1 MRRLCLPLSS
11 ALCAAKMKLV
21 TTSRDRLYIAE
32 KSSFLRSK
40 GILTS
45 LSGENAAQI
54 GYPASSELGLWV
66 VINEQYEDAI
76 ACLNNE
82 NHEVQAPLSPEQ
94 MLELEAASSNWFST
108 AIDSFGN
115 KLALFLVIAFIVGF
129 VAYAF
134 SSGT

>member
-1 MRRLCLPLSS
+1 
-11 ALCAAKMKLV
+11 MKLI
-21 TTSRDRLYIAE
+21 TTSTDKLYVAE

-45 LSGENAAQI
+45 TSGVNAAQI
-54 GYPASSELGLWV
+54 GYPAQSELCLWV

-82 NHEVQAPLSPEQ
+82 NHEVANPLSQEQ
-94 MLELEAASSNWFST
+94 MAELESASTNSFGA

-129 VAYAF
+129 VVYAF
-134 SSGT
+134 SAYT

>member
-1 MRRLCLPLSS
+1 
-11 ALCAAKMKLV
+11 MKLV
-21 TTSRDRLYIAE
+21 TTSTDKLYVAE

-45 LSGENAAQI
+45 TSGVNAAQI
-54 GYPASSELGLWV
+54 GYPAQSEIVLWV

-82 NHEVQAPLSPEQ
+82 NHEVENPLSQEQ
-94 MLELEAASSNWFST
+94 MAELESASTNSFGA

-134 SSGT
+134 SAYT

>member
-1 MRRLCLPLSS
+1 
-11 ALCAAKMKLV
+11 MKLV
-21 TTSRDRLYIAE
+21 TTSTDKLYIAE
-32 KSSFLRSK
+32 KSSLLRSK

-54 GYPASSELGLWV
+54 GYPANSELGLWV

-82 NHEVQAPLSPEQ
+82 NHEVKDPLSPEQ
-94 MLELEAASSNWFST
+94 MLELEAASTSSFRA

-115 KLALFLVIAFIVGF
+115 KLALFLVVAFIVGF

-134 SSGT
+134 SYGT